1 MNIYTI
7 KDDASQTCEGVYSF
21 VNDAVA
27 VRTLSMAAQSGQLG
41 LVSKFPADFHIYK
54 IGEFDEAEIKITSN
68 EVKLVYNF
76 GDIQN
81 AGK

>member
-27 VRTLSMAAQSGQLG
+27 IRTLSLAAQSGQLG

-54 IGEFDEAEIKITSN
+54 LGEFDEAEIKITDSTVN
-68 EVKLVYNF
+68 LVYNF

>member
-27 VRTLSMAAQSGQLG
+27 IRTLSMAAQGGQLG
-41 LVSKFPADFHIYK
+41 LVSKFPADFHIQREQIAPFRIRPENLDLRLRSVLRCRK
-54 IGEFDEAEIKITSN
+54 A
-68 EVKLVYNF
+68 
-76 GDIQN
+76 Q
-81 AGK
+81 